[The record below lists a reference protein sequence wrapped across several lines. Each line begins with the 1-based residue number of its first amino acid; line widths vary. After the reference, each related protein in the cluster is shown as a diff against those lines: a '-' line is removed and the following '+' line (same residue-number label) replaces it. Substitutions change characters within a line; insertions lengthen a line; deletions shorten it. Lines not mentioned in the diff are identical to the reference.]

1 METRDLKN
9 QLQQC
14 CEQQGFEQAISFLNE
29 QGIAHVVCHVDVQFE
44 DVLRGLWQT
53 QILKKRTLRI
63 AETVI
68 LAIIAG
74 MYLVSFLRNFHYI
87 MGLILGVICLVILA
101 ALWIVPHMEARSTA
115 AVYAANTKR
124 YSICFSKEGIFADQE
139 GTCTFFALDRP
150 MIVYETKQ
158 YFNLL
163 IENRK
168 LYVIPK
174 RVLCEEDIQYLAGLL
189 QEEVDGF
196 QSVSL

>member
-29 QGIAHVVCHVDVQFE
+29 
-44 DVLRGLWQT
+44 R
-53 QILKKRTLRI
+53 
-63 AETVI
+63 
-68 LAIIAG
+68 
-74 MYLVSFLRNFHYI
+74 
-87 MGLILGVICLVILA
+87 
-101 ALWIVPHMEARSTA
+101 
-115 AVYAANTKR
+115 
-124 YSICFSKEGIFADQE
+124 GIFADQE

>member
-1 METRDLKN
+1 
-9 QLQQC
+9 
-14 CEQQGFEQAISFLNE
+14 
-29 QGIAHVVCHVDVQFE
+29 
-44 DVLRGLWQT
+44 
-53 QILKKRTLRI
+53 
-63 AETVI
+63 
-68 LAIIAG
+68 
-74 MYLVSFLRNFHYI
+74 
-87 MGLILGVICLVILA
+87 
-101 ALWIVPHMEARSTA
+101 
-115 AVYAANTKR
+115 
-124 YSICFSKEGIFADQE
+124 
-139 GTCTFFALDRP
+139 